1 MTFQELGL
9 KNEILSA
16 ITKIGFVNPTP
27 IQQQAIPYLLE
38 KQGDLVGLASTGTGK
53 TAAFGLPM
61 LHLIDASSKHT
72 QGLVLCPTREL
83 CIQITND
90 LQNYSEF
97 LGGVNVVPVY
107 GGTDIVKQIR
117 QIERGAQI
125 VVATPGR
132 LIDLIERKKIKL
144 QTIQYVVLDEADEML
159 NMGFKEDIDQILTQT
174 PAEKS
179 VWLFSATMPKEVA
192 SIAKNYMESPF
203 EITVGGKNEGNKN
216 IEHDYYVVR
225 ERDRYEALK
234 RIIDFNPDIYGLIFC
249 RTRMETGKVAD
260 KLMAEGYNAEPLHG
274 DLSQAQRD
282 RVMDKFRQRTLQIL
296 VATDV
301 AARGIDVTDITH
313 VIHYNLPE
321 DVENYTHRSGRTA
334 RAGKKGISIALV
346 NSKEMYKI
354 KAIERII
361 KSNFAVKSVPS
372 PDQICEIRLMHMVTK
387 IADAPVDANRMNKY
401 MPAVMEKLNHFT
413 NEELVQRFV
422 SGEFNKLLDYYS
434 GSASDLNAD
443 GKSDR
448 GSDRN
453 SDRNNRRD
461 RDDRNSD
468 SGSFSKGRRSESS
481 SRNDENF
488 QRFFVNLGRRDGF
501 NQGALLRMVCDNT
514 GMDKSGIGK
523 IDIMN
528 NFSFFDAEKSQT
540 EMILSKLKG
549 TDFEGKEMSIE
560 QTSKGDSR
568 GSGESKGEGRGGS
581 RSFGGGGRS
590 ERFGD
595 RKPKKEFGS
604 SYRDRD
610 DSKPKRE
617 FGAKRSGG
625 FDDSKPKREY
635 GAKKSGGFDDSKP
648 KREFGGGFKRKEE
661 GAGAGFKSPRRSTS
675 SSSSSSERPRVRR
688 K

>member
-1 MTFQELGL
+1 
-9 KNEILSA
+9 
-16 ITKIGFVNPTP
+16 
-27 IQQQAIPYLLE
+27 
-38 KQGDLVGLASTGTGK
+38 
-53 TAAFGLPM
+53 
-61 LHLIDASSKHT
+61 
-72 QGLVLCPTREL
+72 
-83 CIQITND
+83 
-90 LQNYSEF
+90 
-97 LGGVNVVPVY
+97 
-107 GGTDIVKQIR
+107 
-117 QIERGAQI
+117 
-125 VVATPGR
+125 
-132 LIDLIERKKIKL
+132 
-144 QTIQYVVLDEADEML
+144 
-159 NMGFKEDIDQILTQT
+159 
-174 PAEKS
+174 
-179 VWLFSATMPKEVA
+179 
-192 SIAKNYMESPF
+192 
-203 EITVGGKNEGNKN
+203 
-216 IEHDYYVVR
+216 
-225 ERDRYEALK
+225 
-234 RIIDFNPDIYGLIFC
+234 
-249 RTRMETGKVAD
+249 
-260 KLMAEGYNAEPLHG
+260 
-274 DLSQAQRD
+274 
-282 RVMDKFRQRTLQIL
+282 
-296 VATDV
+296 
-301 AARGIDVTDITH
+301 
-313 VIHYNLPE
+313 
-321 DVENYTHRSGRTA
+321 
-334 RAGKKGISIALV
+334 
-346 NSKEMYKI
+346 
-354 KAIERII
+354 
-361 KSNFAVKSVPS
+361 
-372 PDQICEIRLMHMVTK
+372 MVTK
-387 IADAPVDANRMNKY
+387 IADAPADNNRMNKY
-401 MPAVMEKLNHFT
+401 MPAVMEKLGHFS

-604 SYRDRD
+604 SSSYRDRD

-625 FDDSKPKREY
+625 FDDSKPKRE
-635 GAKKSGGFDDSKP
+635 
-648 KREFGGGFKRKEE
+648 FGGGFKRREE

-675 SSSSSSERPRVRR
+675 SSSSSSERPRVKR